1 MPNCALMFHSL
12 WSEVMAWHISLRT
25 EKWMPFTKIYVSHI
39 PCPSFPSE
47 LQYVLGLAPQQEK
60 KILLKSTAAAN
71 YLLPQMTTAK
81 IVWFSFKKII
91 LYCYNCCQYISV
103 IGAFYRWS
111 FSNFNPLMDCSL
123 SIVIIQKKCTL
134 AFSQCW
140 QQQLENCGI
149 FAWFLTSLTLMR
161 NIWMR

>member
-111 FSNFNPLMDCSL
+111 FSNFNPLMDCESVYCNH
-123 SIVIIQKKCTL
+123 SKKMYTCFFTVL
-134 AFSQCW
+134 AAAVRELWDFC
-140 QQQLENCGI
+140 LI
-149 FAWFLTSLTLMR
+149 LD
-161 NIWMR
+161 